1 MIEVLQSVNQ
11 SINTSSSYKQLET
24 SLSSTRTE
32 INNRSQT
39 IDDALLQLSI
49 TYQAQTS
56 YLHQIHETIN
66 ATQQTLSHLMN
77 VLIWALLRPQEAK
90 SIQLPT
96 LSAGDD
102 AYTHIL
108 EKQTS
113 VQKRI
118 EEVTERLDTL
128 KDVRVTK
135 TMTDNA
141 ESIQEDINKLQE
153 EMNFLSNQLL
163 VIKTQTTQTKE
174 TQNVEEIE
182 KNYQVYNKSFF
193 PYRTYWNKEMLLLM
207 VFSYLKRMFW
217 SPKRK

>member
-1 MIEVLQSVNQ
+1 M
-11 SINTSSSYKQLET
+11 
-24 SLSSTRTE
+24 
-32 INNRSQT
+32 
-39 IDDALLQLSI
+39 
-49 TYQAQTS
+49 
-56 YLHQIHETIN
+56 
-66 ATQQTLSHLMN
+66 
-77 VLIWALLRPQEAK
+77 LRPQEAK

-102 AYTHIL
+102 EYTHIL

-193 PYRTYWNKEMLLLM
+193 PYRTY
-207 VFSYLKRMFW
+207 
-217 SPKRK
+217 